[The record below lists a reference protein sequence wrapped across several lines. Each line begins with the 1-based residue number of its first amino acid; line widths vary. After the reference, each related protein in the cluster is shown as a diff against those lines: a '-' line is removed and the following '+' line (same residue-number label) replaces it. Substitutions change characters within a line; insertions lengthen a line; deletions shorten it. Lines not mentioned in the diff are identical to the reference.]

1 MEPQLGAGGGTPTPR
16 KLRPAS
22 MVMTTGM
29 SMEARMSSGP
39 MMLGRMWTATMRGAP
54 APIAVSATMNSSL
67 RIAIV
72 WVRATRPK
80 VGMEVTTTIKMM
92 VARLGRSEEHTYE
105 LQSLMR
111 ISYAV

>member
-39 MMLGRMWTATMRGAP
+39 MRLGRMWTATMLGAP
-54 APIAVSATMNSSL
+54 APIDVSATMNSSMG
-67 RIAIV
+67 IAIA
-72 WVRATRPK
+72 WVRATRPR
-80 VGMEVTTTIKMM
+80 VGVEVTTTRKMM
-92 VARLGRSEEHTYE
+92 VGRLGQNTEDRK
-105 LQSLMR
+105 R
-111 ISYAV
+111 AVQEKRGEGR